1 MIAENKDYRQNG
13 VYYTNEDII
22 LMVIN
27 TLFLDKLKDE
37 FEKSKNDI
45 SSLRKLHEKVGSLK
59 FLEPAC
65 GCGNFLHVTY
75 SHLCDLEKDI
85 IKCFKEKN
93 LEFDFKVSANQFY
106 GIEIEKEACIK
117 AAEGMEKIHKLT
129 NEYYKKIL
137 KEDVLKRRP
146 FLPPKIVNENALRI
160 DWNEIVSKNE
170 LNYIMGNPPFV
181 GYFKKSPEQRKDM
194 ELVFGKK
201 VKHGQLDYVCAW
213 FKKAA
218 EFMEGTK
225 IEAAFVSTSSIA
237 QGQQPAIL
245 WEPLMKQNNTIINF
259 AHRTFRWGNEAKG
272 KQATVLCVI
281 IGFSDYKNKKEKK
294 IFDLNKLKKAENI
307 NPYLLDGPNIIVSA
321 RSHPICDVPE
331 MNKGSQAT
339 DGGFLLL
346 NEVEKEELINENP
359 LAQKWIRPFLGAN
372 EFLNGEKRWCLWLV
386 DATPSE
392 IRKCKLVMKRIDN
405 VRKLRLESKSESTR
419 KASNIPTLFTG
430 IRQSSSDY
438 IVVPRHTSGNR
449 KYIPLGFMNKNVIA
463 SDATNIIPNATLY
476 HLGVLESIVHMAW
489 MRKTCGYYGPSYRYS
504 KDIVYNNFI
513 WPNPTPT
520 QKENIEKAAQAV
532 LDARKLYPDSTLAD
546 LYDPNTMPPELTKA
560 HERLDKTVKAA
571 YGNEGFET
579 EEEIVASLMKLYK
592 IVEATLL
599 FYSKPKIV
607 MQMSVQKNV

>member
-27 TLFLDKLKDE
+27 PLFLDKLKDE

-117 AAEGMEKIHKLT
+117 AVERMEKVHKLT

-146 FLPPKIVNENALRI
+146 FLPPKIVNENAIRI
-160 DWNEIVSKNE
+160 DWNEIVSKKE

-181 GYFKKSPEQRKDM
+181 GYKYQNYEQKEDIKTVFGEKKS
-194 ELVFGKK
+194 
-201 VKHGQLDYVCAW
+201 LDYVAAW
-213 FKKAA
+213 YKKAA
-218 EFMEGTK
+218 EFMKGTK
-225 IEAAFVSTSSIA
+225 IESAFVSTNSIS
-237 QGQQPAIL
+237 QGEQPAIL
-245 WEPLMKQNNTIINF
+245 WKPLIKENNTIINS
-259 AHRTFRWGNEAKG
+259 AYRTFKWSNESKSKKA
-272 KQATVLCVI
+272 AVHCVI
-281 IGFSDYKNKKEKK
+281 IGFSDYFNRKKKK
-294 IFDLNKLKKAENI
+294 IFDSKGHQKNVVNI
-307 NPYLLDGPNIIVSA
+307 NPYLKGAPNIVVKT
-321 RSHPICDVPE
+321 RSHPICDVLK
-331 MNKGSQAT
+331 MNSGSRPA

-346 NEVEKEELINENP
+346 NKSEKEKLIQENS
-359 LAQKWIRPFLGAN
+359 LCKKWIRPFMGAK

-386 DATPSE
+386 NAKPNE
-392 IRKCKLVMKRIDN
+392 LRECKLVLKRIDS
-405 VRKLRLESKSESTR
+405 VRKLRLKSKAASTR
-419 KASNIPTLFTG
+419 KASNIASLFIG
-430 IRQSSSDY
+430 IRQPNSEY
-438 IVVPRHTSGNR
+438 LIIPKTTSENR
-449 KYIPLGFMNKNVIA
+449 KYIPIDFINENAIA
-463 SDATNIIPNATLY
+463 GEANQIIPKATLY
-476 HLGVLESIVHMAW
+476 DFGILESSVHMAW
-489 MRKTCGYYGPSYRYS
+489 MRAVAGRLEMRYRYS
-504 KDIVYNNFI
+504 GTLVYNNFI

-546 LYDPNTMPPELTKA
+546 LYNPNTMPPELTKA
-560 HERLDKTVKAA
+560 HEKLDKAVKAA
-571 YGNEGFET
+571 YGNKGFET
-579 EEEIVASLMKLYK
+579 EEEIVSSLMKLYK
-592 IVEATLL
+592 EAIDKENKKRGL
-599 FYSKPKIV
+599 
-607 MQMSVQKNV
+607 